1 VSDPVYSIG
10 DRVWYSGAIEGPAT
24 VTDVQDATIYIHT
37 DSGLYEVTSWPHLE
51 PLADHTG

>member
-1 VSDPVYSIG
+1 MSDPVYSIG